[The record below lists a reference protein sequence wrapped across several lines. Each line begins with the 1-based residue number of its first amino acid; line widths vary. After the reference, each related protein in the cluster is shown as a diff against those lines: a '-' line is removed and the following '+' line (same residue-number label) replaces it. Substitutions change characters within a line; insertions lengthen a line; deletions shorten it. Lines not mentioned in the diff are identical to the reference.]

1 MLNDLDGIDQG
12 LMGYDEDFL
21 DKVLLSRLVVEVN
34 VSDVPDLK
42 LTGRVSCD
50 QGVVVFG
57 NSTGGELIVLR
68 MLAVELELW
77 LVVSYKLIKAPES
90 KPLVCCHRQKHL
102 SQLKNE
108 QCVDGL
114 RFFDGLIG
122 VLTFGATGRVLLMQL
137 SLGTSCVHTP

>member
-1 MLNDLDGIDQG
+1 MDVPALGALAWVLWFVELADEHTVAQSVQVDIVVLRCSDDELAWLNVLVLNDLDCVDQG

-50 QGVVVFG
+50 QGVVVLG

-68 MLAVELELW
+68 MLTMELELW

-90 KPLVCCHRQKHL
+90 KPLVCCHR
-102 SQLKNE
+102 
-108 QCVDGL
+108 
-114 RFFDGLIG
+114 
-122 VLTFGATGRVLLMQL
+122 
-137 SLGTSCVHTP
+137 